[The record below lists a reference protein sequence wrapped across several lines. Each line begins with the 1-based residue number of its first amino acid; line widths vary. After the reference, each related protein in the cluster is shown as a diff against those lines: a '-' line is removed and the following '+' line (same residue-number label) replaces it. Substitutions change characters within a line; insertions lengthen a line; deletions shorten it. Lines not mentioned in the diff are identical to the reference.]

1 MIKESGYVPDLV
13 IDPDMVVSRFLS
25 EISFFCN
32 VSPSGRFPIG
42 SRDLILRL
50 SEPVK
55 VIRIGLFLFIL
66 CWLICWRE
74 GGVWSFVAAFYANGV
89 AAAPE

>member
-55 VIRIGLFLFIL
+55 VI
-66 CWLICWRE
+66 
-74 GGVWSFVAAFYANGV
+74 
-89 AAAPE
+89 